1 MSLNALIYSVLIDPL
16 LSGLRKGVM
25 DAVNDRAAVID
36 IACGPGTLSL
46 EMAQKAGH
54 VTGIDIDEKLISFA
68 SGTTSKKGI
77 QNVSFALHDASDLT
91 VYRDYEYDIAVISM
105 AVHQFPEELA
115 VKILSEMKRIAR
127 KVIIAD
133 YNFPMPHGFSKS
145 LAYGIERMT
154 KGDHHRNFISYMSRG
169 GLQWFAASAGLEILS
184 SVVKGNGVFKIAV
197 CG

>member
-25 DAVNDRAAVID
+25 DAVDDKAAVID

-46 EMAQKAGH
+46 AMAQKAGH

-68 SGTTSKKGI
+68 SGAASKKGI
-77 QNVSFALHDASDLT
+77 WNVSFALHDASDLT
-91 VYRDYEYDIAVISM
+91 VYRDYEYDIAVTSM

-133 YNFPMPHGFSKS
+133 YNFPMPRGFSRS
-145 LAYGIERMT
+145 VAYGIERMT
-154 KGDHHRNFISYMSRG
+154 KGDHHRNFIHYMSRG

-197 CG
+197 CD